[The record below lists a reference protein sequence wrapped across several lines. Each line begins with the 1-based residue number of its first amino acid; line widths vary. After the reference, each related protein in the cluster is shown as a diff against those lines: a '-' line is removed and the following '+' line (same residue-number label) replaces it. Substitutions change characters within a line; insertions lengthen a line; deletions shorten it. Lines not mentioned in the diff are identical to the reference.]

1 MLPPV
6 SIFGD
11 AVDAKLPK
19 AEVAEVASIL
29 SLRAEMAV
37 TLYIVALKG
46 HATSA
51 TSDDARACPAGPID
65 IREKIP
71 R

>member
-11 AVDAKLPK
+11 AVDAKLPR

-29 SLRAEMAV
+29 FLRVEMAV
-37 TLYIVALKG
+37 TL
-46 HATSA
+46 
-51 TSDDARACPAGPID
+51 
-65 IREKIP
+65 
-71 R
+71 